1 MELKSFDTILT
12 GLCDEFDTLIS
23 PKTISRSNSN
33 IIYLILKA
41 IAKGMEVI
49 NNVCVSLRN
58 KFDPASCDVEDLD
71 SVAMLVGTKRL
82 AGSGSGLLITATNNS
97 GTAETLLA
105 GTYTYELDADTV
117 FEFELTEDSEVLPNS
132 SRSYIAMSL
141 EAGSF
146 PVTEQTDITLKLN
159 GSSFTT
165 DLTFS
170 CANNESLLGTKE
182 ESDID
187 FRKRILSDTT
197 RQNTLV
203 ELQENLR
210 NLPYLFDAKVYFNN
224 TLNPVTTEDGIE
236 VQPFYMIV
244 FYSGEAK
251 SEIAEIIARSSIYP
265 TTQTADS
272 VELSYE
278 SDVFEG
284 GSYPV
289 YIQPFFEEEYGV
301 NISLH
306 IDTTFIS
313 EQSAEA
319 TIRTALLTKMNQRVH
334 KDYIKEAEIYN
345 MISNMNIAGV
355 EVLNVDL
362 IQGGNEV
369 PYVQVPMSR
378 IPKLA
383 SVNFTEV

>member
-1 MELKSFDTILT
+1 
-12 GLCDEFDTLIS
+12 
-23 PKTISRSNSN
+23 
-33 IIYLILKA
+33 
-41 IAKGMEVI
+41 
-49 NNVCVSLRN
+49 
-58 KFDPASCDVEDLD
+58 
-71 SVAMLVGTKRL
+71 
-82 AGSGSGLLITATNNS
+82 
-97 GTAETLLA
+97 
-105 GTYTYELDADTV
+105 
-117 FEFELTEDSEVLPNS
+117 
-132 SRSYIAMSL
+132 
-141 EAGSF
+141 
-146 PVTEQTDITLKLN
+146 
-159 GSSFTT
+159 
-165 DLTFS
+165 
-170 CANNESLLGTKE
+170 
-182 ESDID
+182 
-187 FRKRILSDTT
+187 
-197 RQNTLV
+197 V
-203 ELQENLR
+203 ELQETLR

-236 VQPFYMIV
+236 VQPFYMLV

-265 TTQTADS
+265 TMQTADS

-278 SDVFEG
+278 SDVFAG
-284 GSYPV
+284 GAYPV

-319 TIRTALLTKMNQRVH
+319 TIRTTLLTKMNQRIH

-345 MISNMNIAGV
+345 MISDMKIAGV

-362 IQGGNEV
+362 IQDGNEV

-383 SVNFTEV
+383 SVTFTEV